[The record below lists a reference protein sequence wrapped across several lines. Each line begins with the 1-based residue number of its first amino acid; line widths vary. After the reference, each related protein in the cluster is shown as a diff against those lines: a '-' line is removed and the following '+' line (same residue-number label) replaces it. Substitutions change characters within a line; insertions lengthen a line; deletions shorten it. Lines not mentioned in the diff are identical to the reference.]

1 MNTRL
6 QVKHHVTELITDINI
21 IEEMIKIA
29 ANQKLKHTQ
38 DCIHL
43 TWHAIECRIYAEDP
57 QSEFLLSSCRITEY
71 ASTQNNINIRID
83 SAVKAGSD
91 VSMFYDPMI
100 AKLCT
105 YHNTRQKTIEC
116 MSAALEAF
124 IICGI
129 AHNITFLEAIISHH
143 RFIE

>member
-1 MNTRL
+1 M
-6 QVKHHVTELITDINI
+6 
-21 IEEMIKIA
+21 
-29 ANQKLKHTQ
+29 
-38 DCIHL
+38 
-43 TWHAIECRIYAEDP
+43 P
-57 QSEFLLSSCRITEY
+57 SSCRITEY

-91 VSMFYDPMI
+91 VSMFYDPI
-100 AKLCT
+100 ITKLCT

-124 IICGI
+124 IICGV

-143 RFIE
+143 RFIEGNINTNFIHEEYPDGFVGAKLISEITEVFLQLQFIFLFLNKSKLLL